1 MAKVFLTSHQ
11 SDHWEMKERERE
23 RKRDVQLEHCSIF
36 CAERSL
42 DKQNA
47 YIILFRDWS
56 KLRYNTRSYIGL
68 SCAIEWARRTE
79 S

>member
-1 MAKVFLTSHQ
+1 MEKVFLTSHQ

-23 RKRDVQLEHCSIF
+23 RAVQLEHCSIF

-47 YIILFRDWS
+47 YIILFRDCS
-56 KLRYNTRSYIGL
+56 NLRYNTRSYIRL